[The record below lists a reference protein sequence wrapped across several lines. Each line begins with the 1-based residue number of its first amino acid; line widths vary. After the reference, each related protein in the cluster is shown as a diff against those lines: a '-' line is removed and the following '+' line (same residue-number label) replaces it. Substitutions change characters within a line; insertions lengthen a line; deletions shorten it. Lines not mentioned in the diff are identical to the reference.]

1 MKKAISFFLLLLC
14 LIVVNETYAYS
25 PKSLPI
31 SQNSDQWQVNIAEPK
46 KANKKKLQAKKDEF
60 QTYQFS
66 VKNVGNSE
74 VYNVHVEVFRNE
86 PKTKYELF
94 SLKESRLAS
103 GKTGFEHANFPV
115 ATKADEVDVI
125 ITWQEHPFRS
135 MRNGQ
140 KVESRKFKEHF
151 VFKAKK
157 INEMRINSH

>member
-1 MKKAISFFLLLLC
+1 MKKTISFFLLLLC

-25 PKSLPI
+25 PKSLPV
-31 SQNSDQWQVNIAEPK
+31 SQHSDQWQVNIAEPK

-74 VYNVHVEVFRNE
+74 VYNVQVEVFRNE
-86 PKTKYELF
+86 PKTKTKTKYELF

-103 GKTGFEHANFPV
+103 GKTGFEHANLPV

-140 KVESRKFKEHF
+140 KVEARKFKEHF
-151 VFKAKK
+151 VFKDEKNK
-157 INEMRINSH
+157 

>member
-31 SQNSDQWQVNIAEPK
+31 SQNSDQWQVNIDEPK
-46 KANKKKLQAKKDEF
+46 KISNKVLQAKKDEF

-66 VKNVGNSE
+66 VKNVGKNE
-74 VYNVHVEVFRNE
+74 VYNVQVEVFCNE
-86 PKTKYELF
+86 PNMKTKYELF
-94 SLKESRLAS
+94 SRKESRLAS
-103 GKTGFEHANFPV
+103 GKIGFKHANFPV
-115 ATKADEVDVI
+115 STKADEVDII

-151 VFKAKK
+151 VFKDEKK
-157 INEMRINSH
+157 

>member
-1 MKKAISFFLLLLC
+1 MQKAISFFLLLFC

-31 SQNSDQWQVNIAEPK
+31 SQNSDQWQVNIDKPK
-46 KANKKKLQAKKDEF
+46 KTNKNMLQAKKAEF
-60 QTYQFS
+60 QTYHFS

-74 VYNVHVEVFRNE
+74 VYNVNVEVFRNE
-86 PKTKYELF
+86 PNKKTKYELF

-103 GKTGFEHANFPV
+103 GKTGFEHANLPV

-140 KVESRKFKEHF
+140 KVESRKLKEHF
-151 VFKAKK
+151 VFKEAKK
-157 INEMRINSH
+157 

>member
-1 MKKAISFFLLLLC
+1 MQKAISFFLLLFC

-31 SQNSDQWQVNIAEPK
+31 SQNSDQWQVNIDKPK
-46 KANKKKLQAKKDEF
+46 KTNKNMLQAKKDEF
-60 QTYQFS
+60 QTYHFS

-74 VYNVHVEVFRNE
+74 VYNVNVEVFRNE
-86 PKTKYELF
+86 PNKKTKYELF

-103 GKTGFEHANFPV
+103 GETGFEHANLPV

-151 VFKAKK
+151 VFKEAKK
-157 INEMRINSH
+157 

>member
-1 MKKAISFFLLLLC
+1 MKKTISFFLLLLC

-31 SQNSDQWQVNIAEPK
+31 SQNSDQWQVNIDEPK
-46 KANKKKLQAKKDEF
+46 KISKKMLQTKKDEV

-74 VYNVHVEVFRNE
+74 VYNVQVEVFRNE
-86 PKTKYELF
+86 PKTKTKYELF
-94 SLKESRLAS
+94 SRKESRLAS
-103 GKTGFEHANFPV
+103 GKTGFEHTNFPV
-115 ATKADEVDVI
+115 STKADEVDVI

-151 VFKAKK
+151 VFKDEK
-157 INEMRINSH
+157 NN

>member
-1 MKKAISFFLLLLC
+1 MQKAISFFLLLFC

-31 SQNSDQWQVNIAEPK
+31 SQNSDQWQVNIDKPK
-46 KANKKKLQAKKDEF
+46 KTNKNMLQAKKDEF
-60 QTYQFS
+60 QTYHFS

-74 VYNVHVEVFRNE
+74 VYNVNVEVFRNE
-86 PKTKYELF
+86 PNKKTKYELF

-103 GKTGFEHANFPV
+103 GKTGFEHANLPV

-125 ITWQEHPFRS
+125 ITWQEHPFQS

-140 KVESRKFKEHF
+140 KVKSRKFKEHF
-151 VFKAKK
+151 VFKEAKK
-157 INEMRINSH
+157 

>member
-1 MKKAISFFLLLLC
+1 MQKAISFFLLLFC

-46 KANKKKLQAKKDEF
+46 KVNKKKLQAKKDEF

-74 VYNVHVEVFRNE
+74 VYNVQVEVFRNE
-86 PKTKYELF
+86 PKTKTKYELF

-115 ATKADEVDVI
+115 STKADEVDVI

-151 VFKAKK
+151 VFKDEKNK
-157 INEMRINSH
+157 

>member
-1 MKKAISFFLLLLC
+1 MKKTISFFLLLLC

-25 PKSLPI
+25 PKALPI
-31 SQNSDQWQVNIAEPK
+31 SQNSDQWKVNIDEPK
-46 KANKKKLQAKKDEF
+46 KISKKTLQAKNDEF

-74 VYNVHVEVFRNE
+74 VYNVQVEVFRNE
-86 PKTKYELF
+86 PKTKKKYELF

-103 GKTGFEHANFPV
+103 GKTGFRHANFPV
-115 ATKADEVDVI
+115 ATKADVVDVI

-151 VFKAKK
+151 VFKDEKNK
-157 INEMRINSH
+157 

>member
-1 MKKAISFFLLLLC
+1 MQKAISFFLLLFC

-31 SQNSDQWQVNIAEPK
+31 SQNSDQWQVNIDKPK
-46 KANKKKLQAKKDEF
+46 KTNKNMLQAKKAEF
-60 QTYQFS
+60 QTYHFS

-74 VYNVHVEVFRNE
+74 VYNVNVEVFRNE
-86 PKTKYELF
+86 PNKKTKYELF

-103 GKTGFEHANFPV
+103 GKIGFEHANLPV

-151 VFKAKK
+151 VFKEAKK
-157 INEMRINSH
+157 

>member
-1 MKKAISFFLLLLC
+1 MQKAISFFLLLFC

-31 SQNSDQWQVNIAEPK
+31 SQNSDQWQVNIDQPK
-46 KANKKKLQAKKDEF
+46 KTNKNMLQAKKDEF
-60 QTYQFS
+60 QTYHFS

-74 VYNVHVEVFRNE
+74 VYNVNVEVFRNE
-86 PKTKYELF
+86 PNKKTKYELF

-103 GKTGFEHANFPV
+103 GKTGFEHANLPV

-151 VFKAKK
+151 VFKEAKK
-157 INEMRINSH
+157 

>member
-1 MKKAISFFLLLLC
+1 MKKTISLFLLLLC

-25 PKSLPI
+25 PKALPI
-31 SQNSDQWQVNIAEPK
+31 SQNSDQWQVNIDEPK
-46 KANKKKLQAKKDEF
+46 KISKKTLQAKKDEF

-74 VYNVHVEVFRNE
+74 VYNVQVEVFRNE
-86 PKTKYELF
+86 PKTQTKYELF

-103 GKTGFEHANFPV
+103 GKTGFRHANFPV
-115 ATKADEVDVI
+115 ATKADVVDVI

-151 VFKAKK
+151 VFKDEKNK
-157 INEMRINSH
+157 

>member
-1 MKKAISFFLLLLC
+1 MKKTISFFFLLLC

-31 SQNSDQWQVNIAEPK
+31 SQNSDQWQVNIDEPK
-46 KANKKKLQAKKDEF
+46 KMSKKTLQAKKDEF

-74 VYNVHVEVFRNE
+74 VYNVQVEVFRNE
-86 PKTKYELF
+86 PKTQTKYELF

-103 GKTGFEHANFPV
+103 GKTGFRHANFPV
-115 ATKADEVDVI
+115 ATKADVVDVI

-151 VFKAKK
+151 VFKDEKNK
-157 INEMRINSH
+157 

>member
-1 MKKAISFFLLLLC
+1 MQKAISFFLLLFC

-31 SQNSDQWQVNIAEPK
+31 SQNSDQWQVNIDKPK
-46 KANKKKLQAKKDEF
+46 NTNKNMLQAKKDEF
-60 QTYQFS
+60 QTYHFS

-74 VYNVHVEVFRNE
+74 VYNVNVEVFRNE
-86 PKTKYELF
+86 PNKKTKYELF

-103 GKTGFEHANFPV
+103 GKTGLEHANLPV

-151 VFKAKK
+151 VFKEAKK
-157 INEMRINSH
+157 

>member
-1 MKKAISFFLLLLC
+1 MQKAISFFLLLFC

-31 SQNSDQWQVNIAEPK
+31 SQNSDQWQVNIDKPK
-46 KANKKKLQAKKDEF
+46 KTNKNMLQAKKDEF
-60 QTYQFS
+60 QTYHFS

-74 VYNVHVEVFRNE
+74 VYNVNVEVFRNE
-86 PKTKYELF
+86 PNKKTKYELF
-94 SLKESRLAS
+94 SQKESRLAS
-103 GKTGFEHANFPV
+103 GKTGFKHTNFPV

-151 VFKAKK
+151 VFKDEKK
-157 INEMRINSH
+157 

>member
-14 LIVVNETYAYS
+14 LIAVNETYAYS

-31 SQNSDQWQVNIAEPK
+31 SQHSDQWKVNIDEPK
-46 KANKKKLQAKKDEF
+46 NNDKNMIQAKKDEF
-60 QTYQFS
+60 NTYQFS

-74 VYNVHVEVFRNE
+74 VYNVQVEVFRNE
-86 PKTKYELF
+86 PKTKTKYELF

-103 GKTGFEHANFPV
+103 GKTGFRHTNFPV
-115 ATKADEVDVI
+115 ATKADVVDVI

-151 VFKAKK
+151 VFKDEKK
-157 INEMRINSH
+157 

>member
-1 MKKAISFFLLLLC
+1 MKKTISFFLLLLC

-25 PKSLPI
+25 PKALPT
-31 SQNSDQWQVNIAEPK
+31 SQNSDQWQVNIDEPK
-46 KANKKKLQAKKDEF
+46 KISKKTLQAKKDEF

-74 VYNVHVEVFRNE
+74 VYNVQVEVFRNE
-86 PKTKYELF
+86 PKTKTKYELF

-103 GKTGFEHANFPV
+103 GKTGFRHANFPV
-115 ATKADEVDVI
+115 ATKADVVDVI

-151 VFKAKK
+151 VFKDEKK
-157 INEMRINSH
+157 

>member
-1 MKKAISFFLLLLC
+1 MKKAISFFFLLFC

-31 SQNSDQWQVNIAEPK
+31 SQNSDQWRVNIAEPK
-46 KANKKKLQAKKDEF
+46 KISKNMLQAKKNEF

-66 VKNVGNSE
+66 VTNVGENE
-74 VYNVHVEVFRNE
+74 VYNVQVEVFRNE
-86 PKTKYELF
+86 PNLKTKYELF

-103 GKTGFEHANFPV
+103 GKTGFRHANFPV
-115 ATKADEVDVI
+115 ATKSNEVDVT

-151 VFKAKK
+151 VFKDTKK
-157 INEMRINSH
+157 